1 MFLTYS
7 IRLTFPNLLK
17 YHPKSRVSIDS
28 QTVENAEKQPPPVDR
43 DSSVPLAGLFLILT
57 AIATLIAVVTRV
69 SANADQPTLAE
80 TLSAIADNRILY
92 GAGGAARLVSGVT
105 LLVVGVLLMRS
116 WLTRQGYESRL
127 GSSFF
132 AMSGVFTAV
141 SGACALALSVSAQ
154 ENPTPESIGS
164 PTETVDLIRGLFG
177 EIGFTFAGLALVI
190 AAARQWQ
197 AGLPF
202 SKIAPLSALIGI
214 AMLFI
219 WWDAATI
226 IHRITGVAF
235 LLWLVLIGFMLVTGR
250 VERHFILKSTSRS
263 SP

>member
-1 MFLTYS
+1 MTCS
-7 IRLTFPNLLK
+7 IRLIFPNLLK

-28 QTVENAEKQPPPVDR
+28 QTVENAEKQPAPVNR
-43 DSSVPLAGLFLILT
+43 DSSVPMAGLFLILT

-132 AMSGVFTAV
+132 TMSGLFTAV
-141 SGACALALSVSAQ
+141 SGACALALSISAQ
-154 ENPTPESIGS
+154 ENPSPESIGS

-177 EIGFTFAGLALVI
+177 EVGFTLAGLALVMI
-190 AAARQWQ
+190 AIKQWK
-197 AGLPF
+197 AEPLR
-202 SKIAPLSALIGI
+202 KLAPLSAVIGI
-214 AMLFI
+214 AMLLI

-226 IHRITGVAF
+226 IHRITGIAF
-235 LLWLVLIGFMLVTGR
+235 LLWLIFVGVMFITGR
-250 VERHFILKSTSRS
+250 VERYFILKSTSRS